1 MKTLGCIAL
10 ALLATAGAQ
19 QAKAVT
25 VIHACAHNGTG
36 DLRVVASSSECKSD
50 EHFLSWDEKGP
61 VGPAGPK
68 GDAGASGP
76 VGAAGPAGAAGAA
89 GPKGATG
96 ATGPQGAVG
105 ATGATGATGAQGPA
119 GPAGA
124 TGAAGAQGVAG
135 TAGPAGPAGPTG
147 PQGPAGAPGT
157 GAIPANLTA
166 ISDQL
171 GTSGYAKE
179 NLNFDA
185 TCMIGD
191 LILSVNSYGGGGAA
205 IPADGRLLPIV
216 GNTALFSTMG
226 NKFGGDGTTDF
237 AVPDMRAFAPTGMQ
251 YSICVL
257 GNFPSEN

>member
-1 MKTLGCIAL
+1 LKTLGCIAL

-68 GDAGASGP
+68 GDAGAT
-76 VGAAGPAGAAGAA
+76 GPAGA
-89 GPKGATG
+89 
-96 ATGPQGAVG
+96 
-105 ATGATGATGAQGPA
+105 
-119 GPAGA
+119 
-124 TGAAGAQGVAG
+124 
-135 TAGPAGPAGPTG
+135 AGPAGPAGPTG

>member
-1 MKTLGCIAL
+1 MTVNGKQKSGTGLKTLGCLAL
-10 ALLATAGAQ
+10 ALLAASGAQ

-36 DLRVVASSSECKSD
+36 DLRVVNSISECTSSE
-50 EHFLSWDEKGP
+50 HAVSWDEKGL
-61 VGPAGPK
+61 VGP
-68 GDAGASGP
+68 
-76 VGAAGPAGAAGAA
+76 A

-96 ATGPQGAVG
+96 AQGPAG

-119 GPAGA
+119 GPAGPAGA
-124 TGAAGAQGVAG
+124 TGAAGAQGV
-135 TAGPAGPAGPTG
+135 AGPAGPAGPTG

-166 ISDQL
+166 ISNQL

-179 NLNFDA
+179 NQNFDA
-185 TCMIGD
+185 ICMIGD

-205 IPADGRLLPIV
+205 IPADGRILPIN
-216 GNTALFSTMG
+216 GNQALFSTMG

-237 AVPDMRAFAPTGMQ
+237 AIPDMRAFAPTGMQ
-251 YSICVL
+251 YSICIL